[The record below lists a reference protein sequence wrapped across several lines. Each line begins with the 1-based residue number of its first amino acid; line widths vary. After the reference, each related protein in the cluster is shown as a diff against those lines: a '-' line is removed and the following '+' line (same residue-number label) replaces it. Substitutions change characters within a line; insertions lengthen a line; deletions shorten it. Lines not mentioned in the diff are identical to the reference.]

1 MTVDIRGVLVVAFIL
16 DKNLKSKPS
25 LAIAYK
31 MRGSGNIAPKRL
43 YNDNIKMRNNK
54 KSNKRQCYD
63 IHYGGV
69 RT

>member
-1 MTVDIRGVLVVAFIL
+1 MKIRLLAGQSTSTIVRDSGILPAKTPQMTVDIRGVLVLEFMF

-43 YNDNIKMRNNK
+43 
-54 KSNKRQCYD
+54 
-63 IHYGGV
+63 
-69 RT
+69 